1 MIRMAGSKSNA
12 KVVVDL
18 IYAQALQ
25 KEGLSDYFSV
35 MAYPW
40 GQTYKRNEL
49 RSVVRIKPG
58 NLSGPGF
65 FLKRHFKTAV
75 KDFLE
80 PLLRLR
86 KPLSAGRKEW
96 EASQCFRKL
105 GIPSFTP
112 VAWGERS
119 FLFFPRS
126 SFFISLEVA
135 GAERLE
141 DYLVKMF
148 TPPLDRERLHL
159 KRELIQ
165 RVADLARTMHNAGL
179 NHRDFY
185 LGHILIR
192 EENQGPPSLY
202 VIDLQ
207 RVESHQKVGKRLRIK
222 DLAALNFTASAQ
234 AVFSS
239 DRLRFYKHYCG
250 RANLTK
256 EDKAWIR
263 AVVKKTGKIRQ
274 HTEKLLARRRLKA
287 AL

>member
-1 MIRMAGSKSNA
+1 MRLWGPKSDA
-12 KVVVDL
+12 RVMVDL

-25 KEGLSDYFSV
+25 KEGLHDYFSV
-35 MAYPW
+35 MGYPW
-40 GQTYKRNEL
+40 GEIYKRNEL

-58 NLSGPGF
+58 NLTGPSF
-65 FLKRHFKTAV
+65 FLKRHFKTPL
-75 KDFLE
+75 KDIFAS
-80 PLLRLR
+80 LLKLR
-86 KPLSAGRKEW
+86 KPRSAGGKEW
-96 EASQCFRKL
+96 EACQRFRAL
-105 GIPSFTP
+105 GIPTLTP

-119 FLFFPRS
+119 FHFFPRD

-135 GAERLE
+135 GAQRLE

-159 KRELIQ
+159 KRELIHK
-165 RVADLARTMHNAGL
+165 VAHLARTIHDAGL

-192 EENQGPPSLY
+192 EEDHGPPSLC

-207 RVESHQKVGKRLRIK
+207 RVESHPKVGKRLRVK

-234 AVFSS
+234 AVSS
-239 DRLRFYKHYCG
+239 ADRLRFFKCYAG
-250 RANLTK
+250 RPRLTK
-256 EDKAWIR
+256 EDRAWIR
-263 AVVKKTGKIRQ
+263 AVVKKTEKIRQ